1 MKKSRFSESQIV
13 SILKRQ
19 EAGVPVKD
27 ICREA
32 GISDQTFYR
41 WKAQYGGMDA
51 SQLKRVK
58 ELEEEN
64 SRLKRMYAELSM
76 INDALKDVIGKK
88 AVKPD
93 HKRAIAH
100 QLIKEYGLSMRQACV
115 QAGLS
120 RSGLH
125 RRQHPSS
132 TDLEIAQA
140 LRALVDKHPSI
151 GFWMCYH
158 RLRRQ
163 GHPWNHKRVY
173 RVYTSLKLNIRRR
186 SKKRLPT
193 RIKQHLFRP
202 EAANQV
208 WSVDFMHDTLWDGR
222 SFRMLNIMDDYN
234 RQILAMEADT
244 SLPVLRLIRVLERL
258 KEVHGLPLSIRVDNG
273 PEFISQKLDMWC
285 KEHHVQ
291 LVFIQPGKPTQNAYV
306 ERLNGTVRRE
316 LLNAYIFTSLQ
327 EVRYKAEE
335 FMMDY
340 NRNRPHSALN
350 YQTPLQV
357 LLK

>member
-1 MKKSRFSESQIV
+1 
-13 SILKRQ
+13 
-19 EAGVPVKD
+19 
-27 ICREA
+27 
-32 GISDQTFYR
+32 
-41 WKAQYGGMDA
+41 
-51 SQLKRVK
+51 
-58 ELEEEN
+58 
-64 SRLKRMYAELSM
+64 
-76 INDALKDVIGKK
+76 
-88 AVKPD
+88 
-93 HKRAIAH
+93 
-100 QLIKEYGLSMRQACV
+100 
-115 QAGLS
+115 
-120 RSGLH
+120 
-125 RRQHPSS
+125 
-132 TDLEIAQA
+132 
-140 LRALVDKHPSI
+140 
-151 GFWMCYH
+151 
-158 RLRRQ
+158 
-163 GHPWNHKRVY
+163 
-173 RVYTSLKLNIRRR
+173 
-186 SKKRLPT
+186 
-193 RIKQHLFRP
+193 
-202 EAANQV
+202 
-208 WSVDFMHDTLWDGR
+208 MHDTLWDGR

-234 RQILAMEADT
+234 HQILAMEADT

>member
-1 MKKSRFSESQIV
+1 
-13 SILKRQ
+13 
-19 EAGVPVKD
+19 
-27 ICREA
+27 
-32 GISDQTFYR
+32 
-41 WKAQYGGMDA
+41 
-51 SQLKRVK
+51 
-58 ELEEEN
+58 
-64 SRLKRMYAELSM
+64 
-76 INDALKDVIGKK
+76 
-88 AVKPD
+88 
-93 HKRAIAH
+93 
-100 QLIKEYGLSMRQACV
+100 MRQACV
-115 QAGLS
+115 QTRLS

-125 RRQHPSS
+125 RRQQPSS
-132 TDLEIAQA
+132 ADLEIAQA

-173 RVYTSLKLNIRRR
+173 RVYTSLQLNIRRR

>member
-1 MKKSRFSESQIV
+1 
-13 SILKRQ
+13 
-19 EAGVPVKD
+19 
-27 ICREA
+27 
-32 GISDQTFYR
+32 
-41 WKAQYGGMDA
+41 
-51 SQLKRVK
+51 
-58 ELEEEN
+58 
-64 SRLKRMYAELSM
+64 
-76 INDALKDVIGKK
+76 
-88 AVKPD
+88 
-93 HKRAIAH
+93 
-100 QLIKEYGLSMRQACV
+100 
-115 QAGLS
+115 
-120 RSGLH
+120 
-125 RRQHPSS
+125 
-132 TDLEIAQA
+132 
-140 LRALVDKHPSI
+140 
-151 GFWMCYH
+151 
-158 RLRRQ
+158 
-163 GHPWNHKRVY
+163 
-173 RVYTSLKLNIRRR
+173 
-186 SKKRLPT
+186 
-193 RIKQHLFRP
+193 IKQHLFRP